1 MIWFFPFYLFQI
13 TVVNTCT
20 RILVVKMN
28 KGHRQ
33 MLTVSFD
40 TNILL
45 GVLVCSIAE
54 YFYEVC
60 CILTGQQWSAYQKNN
75 DKKSAKD
82 SKGKNRSML
91 HLTTRSPSQSESLW
105 VSCYNC
111 CDKMDC
117 VHFDSYPWV
126 YRVKKK
132 MKI

>member
-1 MIWFFPFYLFQI
+1 
-13 TVVNTCT
+13 
-20 RILVVKMN
+20 MN

-75 DKKSAKD
+75 DKKIGERFKRQEQIKVTPHHKVS
-82 SKGKNRSML
+82 
-91 HLTTRSPSQSESLW
+91 LTIW
-105 VSCYNC
+105 VS
-111 CDKMDC
+111 
-117 VHFDSYPWV
+117 VSVLLQLLW
-126 YRVKKK
+126 
-132 MKI
+132 